1 VKAKIRD
8 IATIR
13 HGVYI
18 KPIVGAELPYLQAK
32 HFSDNGVFLN
42 NVDSWVADLNKKN
55 ILKEGDVLFTS
66 KGFRYFATVID
77 KKTTGA
83 IASSIFFI
91 IKPKTDEILSEFLE
105 VTLNTPNSKAYFNQ
119 LAAGHTIPSIRKD
132 EVLDYEISIPTLQN
146 QKKVVE
152 FNKLFK
158 QEITLTSQLLEQ
170 KQKLYIETLFK
181 IIDNV

>member
-1 VKAKIRD
+1 LKIKIRD

-18 KPIVGAELPYLQAK
+18 KPKEKAELPYLQAK
-32 HFSDNGVFLN
+32 HFSDRGVFLK
-42 NVDSWVADLNKKN
+42 NVDSWVADVNKKN
-55 ILKEGDVLFTS
+55 VLTEGDVLFTS

-77 KKTTGA
+77 KKTAGA

-105 VTLNTPNSKAYFNQ
+105 VTLNAPNSKAYFNQ

-132 EVLDYEISIPTLQN
+132 EVLDYEINFP
-146 QKKVVE
+146 
-152 FNKLFK
+152 NKEKQIKIIELNRIHNTMIEISNNINNLKTQLFDK
-158 QEITLTSQLLEQ
+158 TINTLLE
-170 KQKLYIETLFK
+170 
-181 IIDNV
+181 N